1 MNQVLNILSDLRV
14 LAAIAVVVLILL
26 IWMVI
31 TRVRTKSYQKDLKG
45 YQDRYDE
52 LKNFPLQFKMNKAN
66 TIGRIDEETTR
77 KVKEAQEVFDKYE
90 ENVAAAAEHLS
101 DADDAISVGKLKKAD
116 GLLDQL
122 DEELTAA
129 KTGATTLNDMLDLIL
144 AKETTQRQL
153 VTSYKNRFR
162 ALKSEAQ
169 EHSAELS
176 YCWQYLEEKI
186 SSTEQMFSTFE
197 EWMFSSDFEKANQE
211 LVNIKNSLDEIQ
223 TNVEQMPSLLTDAR
237 GVIPNMAEN
246 LHKDYARER
255 NRGVYLKHIEIENN
269 LSTLTVALKDDLKNL
284 KSGHVDGVRAHL
296 DDYKQRIQQLDD
308 AVNKEGKAFDE
319 LNTLAQDTET
329 QFAQVEKTFQYVT
342 DHYDHTNVRFGLEGM
357 DHDLVKRKEEF
368 QRLQA
373 ERPRIMESVK
383 NHMIPSTTVL
393 VALKELNDGIHEIS
407 DSLGKMRTKIEAA
420 SGDEE
425 RARKQLVKL
434 QIIMNQIQVKI
445 RKYKLPNISRQYD
458 SDMKKAESYIEHLK
472 QMMAQVP
479 LNIQTVNSALQEALD
494 FIYKLYNDVNNVVGT
509 VVMVE
514 NTIVFGNRYR
524 STYADIDSELTR
536 AELAFRNG
544 EYTQALTMAIATI
557 EKIHPGNYEHM
568 IKENAKGA

>member
-26 IWMVI
+26 IWMII

-255 NRGVYLKHIEIENN
+255 NRAC
-269 LSTLTVALKDDLKNL
+269 T
-284 KSGHVDGVRAHL
+284 
-296 DDYKQRIQQLDD
+296 
-308 AVNKEGKAFDE
+308 
-319 LNTLAQDTET
+319 
-329 QFAQVEKTFQYVT
+329 
-342 DHYDHTNVRFGLEGM
+342 
-357 DHDLVKRKEEF
+357 
-368 QRLQA
+368 
-373 ERPRIMESVK
+373 
-383 NHMIPSTTVL
+383 
-393 VALKELNDGIHEIS
+393 
-407 DSLGKMRTKIEAA
+407 
-420 SGDEE
+420 
-425 RARKQLVKL
+425 
-434 QIIMNQIQVKI
+434 
-445 RKYKLPNISRQYD
+445 
-458 SDMKKAESYIEHLK
+458 
-472 QMMAQVP
+472 
-479 LNIQTVNSALQEALD
+479 LNILRLRIISV
-494 FIYKLYNDVNNVVGT
+494 
-509 VVMVE
+509 
-514 NTIVFGNRYR
+514 
-524 STYADIDSELTR
+524 
-536 AELAFRNG
+536 
-544 EYTQALTMAIATI
+544 
-557 EKIHPGNYEHM
+557 H
-568 IKENAKGA
+568 